1 MEENV
6 TQNNVAEST
15 PTTEAQPV
23 QEQQSMETG
32 GATYDGSK
40 KLGWLA
46 IMMLGLTTASL
57 IYSIHYYRKKVESL
71 KRGEFQLKQMKQ
83 DIDALKQKL
92 NKTTGNR
99 VRYGKLA

>member
-6 TQNNVAEST
+6 TQNTATEN
-15 PTTEAQPV
+15 TTTNETQPV
-23 QEQQSMETG
+23 QNEQNFESG

-92 NKTTGNR
+92 SKTTGNR

>member
-6 TQNNVAEST
+6 TQNTATE
-15 PTTEAQPV
+15 TTTTSETQPV
-23 QEQQSMETG
+23 QTEQNFESG
-32 GATYDGSK
+32 GATYDSSK

-92 NKTTGNR
+92 SKTTGNR